1 MERVPSAEEFC
12 KTFKPTGK
20 TWQENFH
27 QTMIE
32 FAKLHRR
39 AILDAVVDKVDIIGE
54 PQHNYDAPD
63 LTVVDFVYV
72 VDSNGPDYGYRVNPD
87 SILDAYPEDNIK

>member
-39 AILDAVVDKVDIIGE
+39 AILDEVVKQANMIGE
-54 PQHNYDAPD
+54 TQHDNGAPD
-63 LTVVDFVYV
+63 VTSDFVYV